1 MAEIDRVL
9 SSYKHAYEALDVSA
23 LRAVMDLSPQQ
34 EKGLRD
40 AFKAFKSY
48 GLDITPVSTTFEGDG
63 RATVRV
69 SRQDIINGQK
79 RSPMRQ
85 VFVLGR
91 QGDAWRIVSYSFEK

>member
-9 SSYKHAYEALDVSA
+9 SSYKRAYEALDVAA

-34 EKGLRD
+34 EKGLRE

-48 GLDITPVSTTFEGDG
+48 GLDITPIATSFEADG

-91 QGDAWRIVSYSFEK
+91 QGDGWRIVSYSFEK

>member
-1 MAEIDRVL
+1 
-9 SSYKHAYEALDVSA
+9 
-23 LRAVMDLSPQQ
+23 MDLSPQQ
-34 EKGLRD
+34 EKGLRE

-48 GLDITPVSTTFEGDG
+48 GLDITPIATSFDPDG

-79 RSPMRQ
+79 RAPMRQ

-91 QGDAWRIVSYSFEK
+91 QGDGWRIVSYSFEK

>member
-9 SSYKHAYEALDVSA
+9 SSYKHAYEALDVAA

-34 EKGLRD
+34 EKGLRE

-48 GLDITPVSTTFEGDG
+48 GLDITPIATSFEADG

-79 RSPMRQ
+79 RSPIRQ
-85 VFVLGR
+85 IFVLGR
-91 QGDAWRIVSYSFEK
+91 QGDGWRIVSYSFEK